1 MKFYNGSDLKKLI
14 NDYKNQ
20 GKSIDQ
26 NLIFHIVFSICL
38 GLKEIHEKKIMHR
51 DLKPENI
58 FVTTDNKIKIGDFGI
73 SKQLTTNKDYA
84 STRIGT
90 LNYMALKLF
99 GGKKYNIKVDIWAFG
114 CIIYELFTL
123 YFCFEDENKNTLGL
137 VNKIIKCS
145 IFNLKYILTINIY
158 SPVYSS
164 KL

>member
-1 MKFYNGSDLKKLI
+1 MLLTFLFLPVEINIPVIRTISKENWKVKIIPIKDKEKEEIDRIKGEAKFLSSINHNNIIKYYDSNKDNESFYIVMEFCKGSDLKKLI

-73 SKQLTTNKDYA
+73 SKQLTTNKD
-84 STRIGT
+84 
-90 LNYMALKLF
+90 
-99 GGKKYNIKVDIWAFG
+99 
-114 CIIYELFTL
+114 
-123 YFCFEDENKNTLGL
+123 
-137 VNKIIKCS
+137 
-145 IFNLKYILTINIY
+145 
-158 SPVYSS
+158 
-164 KL
+164 